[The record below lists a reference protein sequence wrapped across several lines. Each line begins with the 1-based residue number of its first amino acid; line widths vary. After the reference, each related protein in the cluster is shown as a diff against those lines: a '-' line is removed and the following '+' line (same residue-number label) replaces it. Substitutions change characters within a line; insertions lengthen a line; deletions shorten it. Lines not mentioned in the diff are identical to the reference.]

1 MGWYATVSMNA
12 TSAVWRV
19 SHSNGLSICCHQY
32 RCSIHWYY
40 PEVAF
45 FLLLPHQPDFILFY
59 IMSSLILLHAHH
71 VQSDFTFFLSIMSS
85 LIPFSDHH
93 VQLDFIFCPSCPAWF
108 YFCTSCPAWF
118 YFLFIMSSLV
128 ICFVPSHNA
137 FTRCTDNTGNH
148 PLSATIQPF

>member
-1 MGWYATVSMNA
+1 MPFTMGWYATVSMNA

-45 FLLLPHQPDFILFY
+45 FFFYHISLILFY
-59 IMSSLILLHAHH
+59 
-71 VQSDFTFFLSIMSS
+71 FTSCLPWFYFMLIMSS

-93 VQLDFIFCPSCPAWF
+93 VQLDFIFCPSCLAWF

-118 YFLFIMSSLV
+118 YFLFIMSSL
-128 ICFVPSHNA
+128 VPSHNA

>member
-1 MGWYATVSMNA
+1 MPFTMGWYATVSMNA

-45 FLLLPHQPDFILFY
+45 FFFYHISLILFY
-59 IMSSLILLHAHH
+59 
-71 VQSDFTFFLSIMSS
+71 FTSCLPWFYFMLIMSS

-93 VQLDFIFCPSCPAWF
+93 VQLDFIFCPSCLAWF

>member
-1 MGWYATVSMNA
+1 MPFTMGWYATVSMNA

-45 FLLLPHQPDFILFY
+45 FFFYHISLILFY
-59 IMSSLILLHAHH
+59 
-71 VQSDFTFFLSIMSS
+71 FTSCLPWFYFMLIMSS

>member
-45 FLLLPHQPDFILFY
+45 FFFYHISLILFY
-59 IMSSLILLHAHH
+59 LTSCLPWFYFML
-71 VQSDFTFFLSIMSS
+71 IMSS

-148 PLSATIQPF
+148 PMSATIQPF

>member
-1 MGWYATVSMNA
+1 MPFTMGWYATVSMNA

-45 FLLLPHQPDFILFY
+45 FFFYHISLILFY
-59 IMSSLILLHAHH
+59 
-71 VQSDFTFFLSIMSS
+71 FTSCLPWFYFMLIMSS

-93 VQLDFIFCPSCPAWF
+93 VQLDFIFCPSCLAWF

-128 ICFVPSHNA
+128 PSHNA

-148 PLSATIQPF
+148 PMSATIQPF

>member
-45 FLLLPHQPDFILFY
+45 FFFYHISLILFY
-59 IMSSLILLHAHH
+59 FTSCLPWFYFMLIMSSLILLFFLVHH
-71 VQSDFTFFLSIMSS
+71 VQLDSIFWPSCPAWFYFLSIMSS
-85 LIPFSDHH
+85 LI
-93 VQLDFIFCPSCPAWF
+93 L
-108 YFCTSCPAWF
+108 
-118 YFLFIMSSLV
+118 FLYIMSSLV

-148 PLSATIQPF
+148 PMSATIQPF

>member
-45 FLLLPHQPDFILFY
+45 FFFYHISLILFY
-59 IMSSLILLHAHH
+59 LTSCLPWFYFML
-71 VQSDFTFFLSIMSS
+71 IMSS

-93 VQLDFIFCPSCPAWF
+93 VQLDFIFCPSCLAWF

-148 PLSATIQPF
+148 PMSATIQPF

>member
-45 FLLLPHQPDFILFY
+45 FFFYHISLILFY
-59 IMSSLILLHAHH
+59 
-71 VQSDFTFFLSIMSS
+71 FTSCLPWFYFMLIMSS

-148 PLSATIQPF
+148 PMSATIQPF

>member
-1 MGWYATVSMNA
+1 MPFTMGWYATVSMNA

-45 FLLLPHQPDFILFY
+45 FFFYHISLILFY
-59 IMSSLILLHAHH
+59 LTSCLPWFYFML
-71 VQSDFTFFLSIMSS
+71 IMSS

-128 ICFVPSHNA
+128 PSHNA

>member
-1 MGWYATVSMNA
+1 MPFTMGWYATVSMNA

-45 FLLLPHQPDFILFY
+45 FFFYHISLILFY
-59 IMSSLILLHAHH
+59 LTSCLPWFYFML
-71 VQSDFTFFLSIMSS
+71 IMSS

>member
-45 FLLLPHQPDFILFY
+45 FFFYHISLILFY
-59 IMSSLILLHAHH
+59 
-71 VQSDFTFFLSIMSS
+71 FTSCLPWSYFMLIMSS

-93 VQLDFIFCPSCPAWF
+93 VQLDFIFCPSCLAWF

>member
-45 FLLLPHQPDFILFY
+45 FFFYHISLILFY
-59 IMSSLILLHAHH
+59 LTSCLPWFYFML
-71 VQSDFTFFLSIMSS
+71 IMSS

-148 PLSATIQPF
+148 PLSANIQPF

>member
-45 FLLLPHQPDFILFY
+45 FFFYHISLILFY
-59 IMSSLILLHAHH
+59 LTSCLPWFYFML
-71 VQSDFTFFLSIMSS
+71 IMSS

-148 PLSATIQPF
+148 PLSATIQPG

>member
-45 FLLLPHQPDFILFY
+45 FFFYHISLILFY
-59 IMSSLILLHAHH
+59 
-71 VQSDFTFFLSIMSS
+71 FTSCLPWFYFMLIMSS

>member
-45 FLLLPHQPDFILFY
+45 FLPLPHQPDFILFY
-59 IMSSLILLHAHH
+59 IMSFLILLHAHH
-71 VQSDFTFFLSIMSS
+71 VQSDFTFFLV
-85 LIPFSDHH
+85 HH
-93 VQLDFIFCPSCPAWF
+93 VQLDSIFWPSCPAWF
-108 YFCTSCPAWF
+108 YFLSIMSSLIL
-118 YFLFIMSSLV
+118 FLYIMSSLV

-148 PLSATIQPF
+148 PMSATIQPF

>member
-1 MGWYATVSMNA
+1 MPFTMGWYATVSMNA

-45 FLLLPHQPDFILFY
+45 FFFYHISLILFY
-59 IMSSLILLHAHH
+59 
-71 VQSDFTFFLSIMSS
+71 FTSCLPWFYFMLIMSS

-128 ICFVPSHNA
+128 PSHNA

>member
-45 FLLLPHQPDFILFY
+45 FFFYHISLILFY
-59 IMSSLILLHAHH
+59 
-71 VQSDFTFFLSIMSS
+71 FTSCLPWFYFMLIMSS

-137 FTRCTDNTGNH
+137 FTRCTDDTGNH

>member
-40 PEVAF
+40 HEVAF
-45 FLLLPHQPDFILFY
+45 FFFYHISLILFY
-59 IMSSLILLHAHH
+59 LTSCLPWFYFML
-71 VQSDFTFFLSIMSS
+71 IMSS

-93 VQLDFIFCPSCPAWF
+93 VQLDFIFWPSCPAWF

-148 PLSATIQPF
+148 PMSATIQPF

>member
-1 MGWYATVSMNA
+1 MPFTMGWYATVSMNA

-45 FLLLPHQPDFILFY
+45 FFFYHISLILFY
-59 IMSSLILLHAHH
+59 LTSCLPWFYFML
-71 VQSDFTFFLSIMSS
+71 IMSS

-93 VQLDFIFCPSCPAWF
+93 VQLDFIFCPSCLAWF

-118 YFLFIMSSLV
+118 YFLFIMSSL
-128 ICFVPSHNA
+128 VPSHNA

>member
-45 FLLLPHQPDFILFY
+45 FFFYHISLILFY
-59 IMSSLILLHAHH
+59 LTSCLPWFYFML
-71 VQSDFTFFLSIMSS
+71 IMSS